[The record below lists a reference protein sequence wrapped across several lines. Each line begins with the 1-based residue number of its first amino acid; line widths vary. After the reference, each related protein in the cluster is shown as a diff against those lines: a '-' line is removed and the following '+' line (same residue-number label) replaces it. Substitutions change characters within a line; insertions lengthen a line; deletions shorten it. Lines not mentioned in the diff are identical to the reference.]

1 MFLRDGTALGLYY
14 FSDGSQPWLFITTHR
29 PQRPRALDLSGFRL
43 RVFQQ
48 MTWVIATH
56 VVHNLLLYVAQMY
69 ALQVLGLLL
78 SAERPWVSYLFEF
91 GLIPGIVY
99 VGELYVQNRF
109 W

>member
-1 MFLRDGTALGLYY
+1 M
-14 FSDGSQPWLFITTHR
+14 
-29 PQRPRALDLSGFRL
+29 
-43 RVFQQ
+43 
-48 MTWVIATH
+48 
-56 VVHNLLLYVAQMY
+56 AQMY

-91 GLIPGIVY
+91 GLILGIVY